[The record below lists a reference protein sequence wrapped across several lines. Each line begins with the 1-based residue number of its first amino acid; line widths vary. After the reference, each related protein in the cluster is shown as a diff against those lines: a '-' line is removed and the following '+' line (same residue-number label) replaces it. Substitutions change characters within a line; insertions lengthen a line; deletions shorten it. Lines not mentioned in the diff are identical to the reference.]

1 MDNMQKR
8 GLLFII
14 CFFILFIFVSQS
26 NAIMGKDLKKAKN
39 LMEDGNY
46 TQAAGLL
53 EKAVLENI
61 TNAEVHFLLGIA
73 YINNDNFWGASEV
86 FKSAYQL
93 NPDYGNEIGHEYK
106 KIANWLFSKG
116 DYQDA
121 GNFFEKAVEFDPD
134 IGRNEGYNFFVE
146 LGDRTKNAEYYAKSI
161 IYAQGDNQ
169 KQRRVAFKVL
179 KLGSDNCE
187 GLKCEDLQEVSIGD
201 AGQEI
206 SDNDFR
212 AGSTEVVFEK
222 TFTFNN
228 AFENKFGQIKAIKFQ
243 KHNIRVDDE
252 IEVVAEL
259 MDGSRFRGKEIGVW
273 MGKNYN
279 QNWVKT
285 ENGYY
290 TEKVKK
296 IPEGTLIISLAKRKD
311 IKVAV
316 KVKRKI
322 MPEQI

>member
-1 MDNMQKR
+1 MDKIQKR

-14 CFFILFIFVSQS
+14 CFFTLFIFVSQS
-26 NAIMGKDLKKAKN
+26 NAIMGKDLEKAKN
-39 LMEDGNY
+39 FMEDGKY
-46 TQAAGLL
+46 TQAADHL

-73 YINNDNFWGASEV
+73 YINNDNLEGADAV
-86 FKSAYQL
+86 FRSAYHL
-93 NPDYGNEIGHEYK
+93 NPDYGYEIGYEYK
-106 KIANWLFSKG
+106 KIANWSLSRG
-116 DYQDA
+116 DYHAA
-121 GNFFEKAVEFDPD
+121 GSFFEKAVEFAPD
-134 IGRNEGYNFFVE
+134 IGRNEGYDFFVG
-146 LGDRTKNAEYYAKSI
+146 LGDTTKNAEYYAKSI

-169 KQRRVAFKVL
+169 KQKRVAFKVL
-179 KLGSDNCE
+179 KLGSDNCA
-187 GLKCEDLQEVSIGD
+187 GSKCEDLKEESTEDAVQET
-201 AGQEI
+201 AG
-206 SDNDFR
+206 NAVRTRF
-212 AGSTEVVFEK
+212 TEVVFEK
-222 TFTFNN
+222 TFTFENT
-228 AFENKFGQIKAIKFQ
+228 FEKKYGQIKAIKFE

-252 IEVVAEL
+252 IEVIAEL

-290 TEKVKK
+290 TEKIKK

-311 IKVAV
+311 VKVAV

-322 MPEQI
+322 IPEQI